1 MKKRTAGSKLVGA
14 LRTAS
19 LAQHATAVTITAT
32 HADVSKMAKRHA
44 VRCSPR

>member
-19 LAQHATAVTITAT
+19 LAQNAIAVTITAT
-32 HADVSKMAKRHA
+32 HADVSKMSKRHA